1 MWQEGE
7 AKKVKI
13 TYCMAGNIGE
23 ELILANWRSATKS
36 PIKNLPILINSLL
49 GVASGF
55 TRACVKK
62 QCFDT
67 SRKSTS

>member
-1 MWQEGE
+1 
-7 AKKVKI
+7 
-13 TYCMAGNIGE
+13 MAGNVGE
-23 ELILANWRSATKS
+23 ELILRSVTKS

-55 TRACVKK
+55 TRACEKK

-67 SRKSTS
+67 SRRQI